1 MKDKSYYFQHDC
13 NARQDEKILA
23 LRMKHGWEGY
33 GLYWALIEKL
43 RESDNYSCV
52 CDYNLIAYDL
62 RSDANK
68 IKSIIEDFRL
78 FDFATDENRGKLLYS
93 RRLLEDMNLKDDARE
108 AKVEAGK
115 KGAEAKKKKAD
126 PKQCSSTPQA
136 DLKHTLSS
144 AQADPKQCS
153 STPQADLKH
162 TLSSAQADPKQCSST
177 PQANI
182 IEDNRIEENIT
193 TTTNARESEN
203 NFEGFATSEAMR
215 IWNNTVSEP
224 MQAIAVMQAKRRDL
238 VLSRLESAGI
248 NLEDTEAVSQWL
260 RRTIEGVTLSR
271 YCRGK
276 GKDGWIADFD
286 WLFRSD
292 DNCLKSYEGGYKKLH
307 EGRTDRPRSTAI
319 LDNSHQQKKTLEE
332 IANQQNA

>member
-1 MKDKSYYFQHDC
+1 MKDNSYYFKHDC

-33 GLYWALIEKL
+33 GLYWALIERL
-43 RESDNYSCV
+43 RESANYSCV

-93 RRLLEDMNLKDDARE
+93 RRLLEDMYLKDDARE

-126 PKQCSSTPQA
+126 PKQCLSTPQA
-136 DLKHTLSS
+136 HLKHTLS
-144 AQADPKQCS
+144 
-153 STPQADLKH
+153 
-162 TLSSAQADPKQCSST
+162 T
-177 PQANI
+177 PQAN
-182 IEDNRIEENIT
+182 RKEEEKKKNIT

-203 NFEGFATSEAMR
+203 DFESFATSEAMR

-224 MQAIAVMQAKRRDL
+224 MQAIAVMQGSRREL

-248 NLEDTEAVSQWL
+248 SLEDTEAVSQWL
-260 RRTIEGVTLSR
+260 RKTIEGVTLSR

-276 GKDGWIADFD
+276 GKDGWIANFD
-286 WLFRSD
+286 WLFSSD
-292 DNCLKSYEGGYKKLH
+292 ENCLKSYEGMYKKLH
-307 EGRTDRPRSTAI
+307 EGKNNRPNSTAI

>member
-33 GLYWALIEKL
+33 GLFWALIERL
-43 RESDNYSCV
+43 RESANYSCV

-93 RRLLEDMNLKDDARE
+93 RRLLEDMYLKDDARE

-115 KGAEAKKKKAD
+115 KGAEAKKR
-126 PKQCSSTPQA
+126 KQNLSKTQA

-144 AQADPKQCS
+144 AKAEPKQS
-153 STPQADLKH
+153 
-162 TLSSAQADPKQCSST
+162 SST

-182 IEDNRIEENIT
+182 IEENIIEENI

-203 NFEGFATSEAMR
+203 DFEGFATSEAMR

-224 MQAIAVMQAKRRDL
+224 MQAIAVMQGSRRDL
-238 VLSRLESAGI
+238 VLSRLQNAGI

-260 RRTIEGVTLSR
+260 RRTIEGVTKSM
-271 YCRGK
+271 YCRG
-276 GKDGWIADFD
+276 GGQDGWIADFD
-286 WLFRSD
+286 WIFSSD
-292 DNCLKSYEGGYKKLH
+292 DNCLKSYEGRYKKLR
-307 EGRTDRPRSTAI
+307 EPKGKRPNSTAI

>member
-1 MKDKSYYFQHDC
+1 MKDNSYYFKHDC

-33 GLYWALIEKL
+33 GLYWALIERL
-43 RESDNYSCV
+43 RESANYSCV

-93 RRLLEDMNLKDDARE
+93 RRLLEDMYLKDDARE

-126 PKQCSSTPQA
+126 PKQCLSTPQA

-144 AQADPKQCS
+144 AEAVLKQ
-153 STPQADLKH
+153 
-162 TLSSAQADPKQCSST
+162 TLST
-177 PQANI
+177 PQAN
-182 IEDNRIEENIT
+182 RKEEEKKKNIT

-203 NFEGFATSEAMR
+203 DFESFATSEAMR

-224 MQAIAVMQAKRRDL
+224 MQAIAVMQGSRREL
-238 VLSRLESAGI
+238 VISRLENAGI
-248 NLEDTEAVSQWL
+248 SLEDTEAISQWL
-260 RRTIEGVTLSR
+260 RKTIEGVTLSR

-307 EGRTDRPRSTAI
+307 EGRNDRPRSTAI

>member
-115 KGAEAKKKKAD
+115 KGAEAKKKKAE

-136 DLKHTLSS
+136 DLKQTLRS
-144 AQADPKQCS
+144 AK
-153 STPQADLKH
+153 ADLKH
-162 TLSSAQADPKQCSST
+162 TSST
-177 PQANI
+177 PQAN
-182 IEDNRIEENIT
+182 RKEEEKKKNIH
-193 TTTNARESEN
+193 S
-203 NFEGFATSEAMR
+203 
-215 IWNNTVSEP
+215 
-224 MQAIAVMQAKRRDL
+224 
-238 VLSRLESAGI
+238 
-248 NLEDTEAVSQWL
+248 
-260 RRTIEGVTLSR
+260 
-271 YCRGK
+271 
-276 GKDGWIADFD
+276 
-286 WLFRSD
+286 SD
-292 DNCLKSYEGGYKKLH
+292 EEGGAGGQNGKRFTPPCVSDVREYIQEKGYNLSADAFIDH
-307 EGRTDRPRSTAI
+307 YTSNGWMVGRNKMKDWKAAVRNWNSRQDEYARPNT
-319 LDNSHQQKKTLEE
+319 NTNKNNNNN
-332 IANQQNA
+332 ANDEW

>member
-115 KGAEAKKKKAD
+115 KGAEAKKKKAE

-144 AQADPKQCS
+144 AKAEPKQS
-153 STPQADLKH
+153 
-162 TLSSAQADPKQCSST
+162 SST

-182 IEDNRIEENIT
+182 IEENIIEENI

-203 NFEGFATSEAMR
+203 DFEGFATSEAMR

-224 MQAIAVMQAKRRDL
+224 MQAIAVMQGSRRDL
-238 VLSRLESAGI
+238 VLSRLQNAGI

-260 RRTIEGVTLSR
+260 RRTIEGVTKSM
-271 YCRGK
+271 YCRG
-276 GKDGWIADFD
+276 GGQDGWIADFD
-286 WLFRSD
+286 WIFSSD
-292 DNCLKSYEGGYKKLH
+292 DNCLKSYEGRYKKLR
-307 EGRTDRPRSTAI
+307 EPKGKRPNSTAI

>member
-144 AQADPKQCS
+144 AK
-153 STPQADLKH
+153 
-162 TLSSAQADPKQCSST
+162 ADPKQCSST

-182 IEDNRIEENIT
+182 IEENRIEENIT

-203 NFEGFATSEAMR
+203 DFEGFATSEAMR
-215 IWNNTVSEP
+215 IWNNTVVEP
-224 MQAIAVMQAKRRDL
+224 MQPIAVMQGSRRDL
-238 VLSRLESAGI
+238 VLSRLQNAGI
-248 NLEDTEAVSQWL
+248 TLEDTEAVSQWL

-307 EGRTDRPRSTAI
+307 EGRNDRPRSTAI

>member
-1 MKDKSYYFQHDC
+1 MKDKSYYYQHDC

-33 GLYWALIEKL
+33 GLYWALIERL

-78 FDFATDENRGKLLYS
+78 FDFATDKNRGKLLYS

-115 KGAEAKKKKAD
+115 KGAEARKKKAD

-144 AQADPKQCS
+144 AK
-153 STPQADLKH
+153 
-162 TLSSAQADPKQCSST
+162 ADPKQCSST

-182 IEDNRIEENIT
+182 IEDNIIEDNIT
-193 TTTNARESEN
+193 TTTNAREGEVDFSK
-203 NFEGFATSEAMR
+203 FATSEAMR

-307 EGRTDRPRSTAI
+307 EGKNNRPNSTAI

>member
-33 GLYWALIEKL
+33 GLYWALIERL

-115 KGAEAKKKKAD
+115 KGAEAKKKKAE
-126 PKQCSSTPQA
+126 PKQTLSTPQA

-144 AQADPKQCS
+144 AKAE
-153 STPQADLKH
+153 
-162 TLSSAQADPKQCSST
+162 PKQCSST

-182 IEDNRIEENIT
+182 IEDNIIEENIT
-193 TTTNARESEN
+193 TTTNARESETD
-203 NFEGFATSEAMR
+203 FEGFATSEAMR

-260 RRTIEGVTLSR
+260 RKTIEGVTLSR

-286 WLFRSD
+286 WLFLSD

-307 EGRTDRPRSTAI
+307 EGRNDRPRSTAI

>member
-115 KGAEAKKKKAD
+115 KGAEAKKKKAE
-126 PKQCSSTPQA
+126 PKQS
-136 DLKHTLSS
+136 
-144 AQADPKQCS
+144 
-153 STPQADLKH
+153 
-162 TLSSAQADPKQCSST
+162 SST
-177 PQANI
+177 PQANRK
-182 IEDNRIEENIT
+182 DEEKKKNIPSSD
-193 TTTNARESEN
+193 E
-203 NFEGFATSEAMR
+203 EGGAGGQNGKRFTPPC
-215 IWNNTVSEP
+215 VSEVRDYIQEKGYNLSADAFIDHYTSNGW
-224 MQAIAVMQAKRRDL
+224 MVGRNKMKDWKAAVRNWN
-238 VLSRLESAGI
+238 SRQDEYA
-248 NLEDTEAVSQWL
+248 
-260 RRTIEGVTLSR
+260 
-271 YCRGK
+271 
-276 GKDGWIADFD
+276 
-286 WLFRSD
+286 
-292 DNCLKSYEGGYKKLH
+292 
-307 EGRTDRPRSTAI
+307 RPNT
-319 LDNSHQQKKTLEE
+319 NKNNNNN
-332 IANQQNA
+332 ANDEW

>member
-115 KGAEAKKKKAD
+115 KGAEAKKKKAE
-126 PKQCSSTPQA
+126 PKQSSSTPQA
-136 DLKHTLSS
+136 DLKQTLSS
-144 AQADPKQCS
+144 AKAEPKQS
-153 STPQADLKH
+153 
-162 TLSSAQADPKQCSST
+162 SST
-177 PQANI
+177 PQAN
-182 IEDNRIEENIT
+182 RKEEEKKKNIPSSD
-193 TTTNARESEN
+193 E
-203 NFEGFATSEAMR
+203 EGGAGGQNGKRFTPPC
-215 IWNNTVSEP
+215 VSEVRDYIQEKGYNLSADAFIDHYTSNGW
-224 MQAIAVMQAKRRDL
+224 MVGRNKMKDWKAAVRNWN
-238 VLSRLESAGI
+238 SRQDEYA
-248 NLEDTEAVSQWL
+248 
-260 RRTIEGVTLSR
+260 
-271 YCRGK
+271 
-276 GKDGWIADFD
+276 
-286 WLFRSD
+286 
-292 DNCLKSYEGGYKKLH
+292 
-307 EGRTDRPRSTAI
+307 RPSTSK
-319 LDNSHQQKKTLEE
+319 NNNNN
-332 IANQQNA
+332 ANDEW

>member
-33 GLYWALIEKL
+33 GLYWALIERL
-43 RESDNYSCV
+43 RESANYSCV

-93 RRLLEDMNLKDDARE
+93 RRLLEDMYLKDDARE
-108 AKVEAGK
+108 AKIEAGK
-115 KGAEAKKKKAD
+115 KGAEAKKKKAE
-126 PKQCSSTPQA
+126 PKQTLSTPQA

-144 AQADPKQCS
+144 AK
-153 STPQADLKH
+153 
-162 TLSSAQADPKQCSST
+162 ADPKQCSST

-182 IEDNRIEENIT
+182 IEDNIIEDNITT
-193 TTTNARESEN
+193 TTTNAREGEVDFSK
-203 NFEGFATSEAMR
+203 FATSEAMR

-224 MQAIAVMQAKRRDL
+224 MQAIAVMQGSRRDL
-238 VLSRLESAGI
+238 VLSRLQNTGI
-248 NLEDTEAVSQWL
+248 SLEDTEAISQWL
-260 RRTIEGVTLSR
+260 RKTIEGTTLSR
-271 YCRGK
+271 YCRGS
-276 GKDGWIADFD
+276 GKDGWIATFD
-286 WLFRSD
+286 WLFSSD
-292 DNCLKSYEGGYKKLH
+292 ENCLKSYEGMYKKLH
-307 EGRTDRPRSTAI
+307 EGKNNRPNSTAI

>member
-1 MKDKSYYFQHDC
+1 MKDNSYYFKHDC

-33 GLYWALIEKL
+33 GLYWALIERL
-43 RESDNYSCV
+43 RESANYSCV

-93 RRLLEDMNLKDDARE
+93 KRLLEDMYLKDDARE

-144 AQADPKQCS
+144 AE
-153 STPQADLKH
+153 ADLKQ
-162 TLSSAQADPKQCSST
+162 TLST
-177 PQANI
+177 PQAN
-182 IEDNRIEENIT
+182 RKEEEKKKNIT

-203 NFEGFATSEAMR
+203 DFEGFATSEAMR

-260 RRTIEGVTLSR
+260 RKTIEGVTLSR

>member
-1 MKDKSYYFQHDC
+1 MKDNSYYFKHDC

-33 GLYWALIEKL
+33 GLYWALIERL
-43 RESDNYSCV
+43 RESANYSCV

-93 RRLLEDMNLKDDARE
+93 KRLLEDMYLKDDARE

-144 AQADPKQCS
+144 AE
-153 STPQADLKH
+153 ADLKQ
-162 TLSSAQADPKQCSST
+162 TLST
-177 PQANI
+177 PQAN
-182 IEDNRIEENIT
+182 RKEEEKKKNIT

-203 NFEGFATSEAMR
+203 DFEGFATSEAMR

>member
-1 MKDKSYYFQHDC
+1 MKDNSYYFKHDC

-144 AQADPKQCS
+144 AK
-153 STPQADLKH
+153 
-162 TLSSAQADPKQCSST
+162 ADPKQCSST

-182 IEDNRIEENIT
+182 IEENRIEENIT
-193 TTTNARESEN
+193 TTNARESEN
-203 NFEGFATSEAMR
+203 DFEGFATSEAMR

-224 MQAIAVMQAKRRDL
+224 MQAIAVMQGSRRDL
-238 VLSRLESAGI
+238 VLSRLQNAGI
-248 NLEDTEAVSQWL
+248 NLEDTEVVSQWL

-307 EGRTDRPRSTAI
+307 EGKNSRPNSTAI

>member
-1 MKDKSYYFQHDC
+1 MKDNSYYFKHDC

-33 GLYWALIEKL
+33 GLYWALIERL
-43 RESDNYSCV
+43 RESANYSCV

-93 RRLLEDMNLKDDARE
+93 RRLLEDMYLKDDARE

-126 PKQCSSTPQA
+126 PKQCLSTPQA

-144 AQADPKQCS
+144 AEAE
-153 STPQADLKH
+153 LKH
-162 TLSSAQADPKQCSST
+162 TLST
-177 PQANI
+177 PQAK
-182 IEDNRIEENIT
+182 RKEEEKKKNIT
-193 TTTNARESEN
+193 TTTNARESEVD
-203 NFEGFATSEAMR
+203 FSKFATSEAMR

-224 MQAIAVMQAKRRDL
+224 MQAIAVMQGSRREL
-238 VLSRLESAGI
+238 VISRLESAGI
-248 NLEDTEAVSQWL
+248 SLEDTEAISQWL
-260 RRTIEGVTLSR
+260 RKTIEGVTKSM
-271 YCRGK
+271 YCRG
-276 GKDGWIADFD
+276 GGQDGWIADFD
-286 WLFRSD
+286 WLFSSD
-292 DNCLKSYEGGYKKLH
+292 DNCLKSYEGRYKKLR
-307 EGRTDRPRSTAI
+307 EPKGKRPNSTAI
-319 LDNSHQQKKTLEE
+319 LDDYDKRQSVIEAMVAE
-332 IANQQNA
+332 QNKQTYQ

>member
-33 GLYWALIEKL
+33 GLYWALIERL

-78 FDFATDENRGKLLYS
+78 FDFATDKNRGKLLYS

-115 KGAEAKKKKAD
+115 KGAEARKKKAD

-144 AQADPKQCS
+144 AK
-153 STPQADLKH
+153 
-162 TLSSAQADPKQCSST
+162 ADPKQCSST

-182 IEDNRIEENIT
+182 IEDNIIEDNIT
-193 TTTNARESEN
+193 TTTNAREGEVDFSK
-203 NFEGFATSEAMR
+203 FATSEAMR

-307 EGRTDRPRSTAI
+307 EGKNNRPNSTAI

>member
-115 KGAEAKKKKAD
+115 KGAEAKKKKAE
-126 PKQCSSTPQA
+126 PKQS
-136 DLKHTLSS
+136 
-144 AQADPKQCS
+144 
-153 STPQADLKH
+153 
-162 TLSSAQADPKQCSST
+162 SST
-177 PQANI
+177 PQAN
-182 IEDNRIEENIT
+182 RQEEEKKKNIPSSD
-193 TTTNARESEN
+193 E
-203 NFEGFATSEAMR
+203 EGGAGGQNGKRFTPPC
-215 IWNNTVSEP
+215 VSEVRDYIQEKGYNLSADAFIDHYTSNGW
-224 MQAIAVMQAKRRDL
+224 MVGRNKMKDWKAAVRNWN
-238 VLSRLESAGI
+238 SRQDEYA
-248 NLEDTEAVSQWL
+248 
-260 RRTIEGVTLSR
+260 
-271 YCRGK
+271 
-276 GKDGWIADFD
+276 
-286 WLFRSD
+286 
-292 DNCLKSYEGGYKKLH
+292 
-307 EGRTDRPRSTAI
+307 RPNT
-319 LDNSHQQKKTLEE
+319 NKNNNNN
-332 IANQQNA
+332 ANDEW

>member
-93 RRLLEDMNLKDDARE
+93 KRLLEDMYLKDDARE

-144 AQADPKQCS
+144 AE
-153 STPQADLKH
+153 ADLKQ
-162 TLSSAQADPKQCSST
+162 TLST
-177 PQANI
+177 PQAN
-182 IEDNRIEENIT
+182 RKEEEKKKNIT

-203 NFEGFATSEAMR
+203 DFEGFATSEAMR

>member
-1 MKDKSYYFQHDC
+1 MKDNSYYFKHDC

-33 GLYWALIEKL
+33 GLYWALIERL
-43 RESDNYSCV
+43 RESANYSCV

-93 RRLLEDMNLKDDARE
+93 KRLLEDMYLKDDARE

-115 KGAEAKKKKAD
+115 KGAEAKKKKAE
-126 PKQCSSTPQA
+126 PKQCLSTPQA

-144 AQADPKQCS
+144 AEAVLKQ
-153 STPQADLKH
+153 
-162 TLSSAQADPKQCSST
+162 TLST
-177 PQANI
+177 PQAN
-182 IEDNRIEENIT
+182 RKEEEKKKNIT

-203 NFEGFATSEAMR
+203 DFEGFATSEAMR

-260 RRTIEGVTLSR
+260 RKTIEGVTLSR

-307 EGRTDRPRSTAI
+307 EGKNNRPNSTAI